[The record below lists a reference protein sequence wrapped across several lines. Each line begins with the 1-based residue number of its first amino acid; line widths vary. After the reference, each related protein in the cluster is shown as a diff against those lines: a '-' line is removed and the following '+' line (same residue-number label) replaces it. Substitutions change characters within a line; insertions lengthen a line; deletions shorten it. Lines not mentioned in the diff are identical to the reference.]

1 MKGLIKFK
9 NTRKARVIYV
19 DKLNS
24 KKSNALLP
32 FICQLITLVIGLT
45 GLLYSISTSINMNYS
60 IFDIALICAPCL
72 VVASLFTLSKPVFV
86 MFLSVFTASLAGVI
100 LFADKLT
107 AFIKEAFSFY
117 YNMVI
122 QIVVDEGYTNYASS
136 MTEDIS
142 AKLTDTAL
150 LQNYYSCI
158 ILVLAIIFSVI
169 FASTLIKRS
178 LIWLCILPCFIIL
191 TPSLY
196 FGAVPDGVAF
206 AVFLS
211 GMIGC
216 YAQYIS
222 YYIYKNT
229 QKKRDLP
236 ENKKKMSRRI
246 GHAYNTAVSALF
258 TTVAVLVLSVSVSDA
273 VYSSEILQIES
284 IREFID
290 NAANEIMNKLFYK
303 QYETADGAIGG
314 LLDGDILELKTP
326 EFRNLPVMTV
336 TTKTNSSLYLRG
348 WFGTDLQEDG
358 WSVVNDKDDIE
369 YRQYVGSGFDQFT
382 QFYNYTKIVSG
393 DELSAAESIQDTQKL
408 GFVYDTVTVKAKF
421 TKSLLVFLPVMS
433 IDTEITGKYRGVT
446 TLADTVI
453 FFDEK
458 RPKGNTYKMDS
469 AVQSLV
475 SRDFYLAFKDK
486 QEKYLELADLL
497 EAKDYNLNDEEMFIK
512 SERKYAEYVKQ
523 KYLTVPEGTKFLDK
537 ISEDVTK
544 SYVTD
549 FDKSLAIERYFKT
562 EYNYAKAFTT
572 VAGSAVDKI
581 KYLVNQ
587 SKTGYCTY
595 YATAMTVMLRRLGIP
610 ARYVV
615 GYHAMVVPEDGS
627 NKYVRELKDDNYHA
641 WVEAYFDGIGWITF
655 DPTPGS
661 GTNELLRDYDY
672 LDDPLPDMPDNNDA
686 PVDNT
691 PPTPVIPPEYE
702 EPVNDEGSEMP
713 THPPLPTWLV
723 VVIIV
728 VSVIVIFAIIIV
740 FTLLSIVQKFNAY
753 YNSLRRLDSTL
764 LVKTVYPNMLRLY
777 SSLGYRPYEGEMI
790 ADFAKRIDSKF
801 KFDIKLVD
809 IIDLLEMAQFSSNSI
824 DKKSAEIVFDYF
836 TKLCNTVFYSLNI
849 FKRYYYMATIRKRK
863 F

>member
-1 MKGLIKFK
+1 MKELFKFK
-9 NTRKARVIYV
+9 NTRKSRVIYV
-19 DKLNS
+19 DRINS
-24 KKSNALLP
+24 KESNAVIP
-32 FICQLITLVIGLT
+32 FLCQLVTLIIGLT
-45 GLLYSISTSINMNYS
+45 GLIYSVSTSINMDYS

-72 VVASLFTLSKPVFV
+72 VIVSLFTLSKPFFIA
-86 MFLSVFTASLAGVI
+86 FLSAFAVSVACIV
-100 LFADKLT
+100 LFAKNL
-107 AFIKEAFSFY
+107 ALYIKDSFEFY

-142 AKLTDTAL
+142 GKLADAEL
-150 LQNYYSCI
+150 IQNYHICI
-158 ILVLAIIFSVI
+158 VVVLVIVFSVI

-178 LIWLCILPCFIIL
+178 LIWLCVLPCFILL

-216 YAQYIS
+216 YAQNIS
-222 YYIYKNT
+222 YSIYKSA
-229 QKKRDLP
+229 QKKRDFSKI
-236 ENKKKMSRRI
+236 KKKLSHRI
-246 GHAYNTAVSALF
+246 GNAYSTAISAMF
-258 TTVAVLVLSVSVSDA
+258 TTVAVLVLSVSVSNV

-303 QYETADGAIGG
+303 KYETSEGAIGG

-358 WSVVNDKDDIE
+358 WSVVNDTDDVE
-369 YRQYVGSGFDQFT
+369 YRQHVGSNFNQYT
-382 QFYNYTKIVSG
+382 QFYDYTKIVSG
-393 DELSAAESIQDTQKL
+393 DEIFAAKSVEDTQKL

-421 TKSLLVFLPVMS
+421 TKSLLLFLPVMS
-433 IDTEITGKYRGVT
+433 IDTEIVGKYRGVT
-446 TLADTVI
+446 MLADTVA

-458 RPKGNTYKMDS
+458 RPKGNVYTMDA

-475 SRDFYLAFKDK
+475 NRDFYLSFKDK
-486 QEKYLELADLL
+486 QEEYLQLADLL
-497 EAKDYNLNDEEMFIK
+497 ESKNYNLNDEEMFIK
-512 SERKYAEYVKQ
+512 NERAYAEYVKH
-523 KYLTVPEGTKFLDK
+523 KYLTVPKGTDFLDE
-537 ISEDVTK
+537 ITDEVTK
-544 SYVTD
+544 VYITD
-549 FDKSLAIERYFKT
+549 FDKALAIERYFKT
-562 EYNYAKAFTT
+562 EYHYAKSFTT
-572 VAGSAVDKI
+572 VAGSAVDKV

-610 ARYVV
+610 TRYVV

-627 NKYVRELKDDNYHA
+627 NRYVRELKDENYHA

-672 LDDPLPDMPDNNDA
+672 LDDPLPDTPNENDA
-686 PVDNT
+686 PVEDT
-691 PPTPVIPPEYE
+691 SPAPVIPPEFE

-723 VVIIV
+723 ILIV
-728 VSVIVIFAIIIV
+728 SVSVIILISLVII
-740 FTLLSIVQKFNAY
+740 LLIFSVVQKFNVY
-753 YNSLRRLDSTL
+753 YDSLKKLDSTT
-764 LVKTVYPNMLRLY
+764 LVKSVYPNMLRLY
-777 SSLGYRPYEGEMI
+777 SSLGYRPHLNENI
-790 ADFAKRIDSKF
+790 TDFAKRIDSKF

-809 IIDLLEMAQFSSNSI
+809 IIDILEMSQFSKNSI
-824 DKKSAEIVFDYF
+824 DNESASIILEYF